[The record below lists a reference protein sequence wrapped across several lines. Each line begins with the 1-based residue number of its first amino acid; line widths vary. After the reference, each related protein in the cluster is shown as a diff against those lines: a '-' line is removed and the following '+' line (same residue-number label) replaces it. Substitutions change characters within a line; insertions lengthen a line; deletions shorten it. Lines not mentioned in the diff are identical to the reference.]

1 MSDYKQITSNS
12 FKALEKL
19 FHLIYMNMGPNVFFM
34 WTLYNLDHVSGAGET
49 WAHEKTDATEKV
61 MNLKKIF
68 DSLMSESLLPDLF
81 LWQILA
87 H

>member
-34 WTLYNLDHVSGAGET
+34 WTLYNLDRVWGTGET

>member
-1 MSDYKQITSNS
+1 MSDYKQINSNS

-19 FHLIYMNMGPNVFFM
+19 FHLIYMNMEPKVFFM
-34 WTLYNLDHVSGAGET
+34 WTLYNLDYVWGTGET
-49 WAHEKTDATEKV
+49 WAHEKTHATEKV
-61 MNLKKIF
+61 MHLKKIF

-81 LWQILA
+81 LRQILA